1 MEDLVNAREF
11 DMFKKQFLDPGIL
24 TEYEVLL
31 HGQLLENNRG
41 SLKSFKVPPKTA
53 IVMFNMP
60 GYNTMTMPGINF
72 LTESEKKRLRRG
84 NLAGRNPAKTPLRG
98 TYYAYSV
105 MYVSGD
111 TVPDIRVDYN
121 IDESLG
127 SRGTGIFNASG
138 TRLKNPKQETLSSII
153 NSLGPGLYFVPSC
166 RPLPPLSRVPSIA
179 LQLLPPQL
187 LPLLPPQ
194 LLPFRNGEKRT
205 RQLQKMQLGNLVARS
220 RQRPFSPGTDM
231 SFELYSSL
239 DILRRSSQ
247 SNMSSYMSGRG
258 HTGALKTESIVHA
271 IARTIAVVLM
281 ATTYA
286 GVPIT
291 TIAEHGVVVGTVRL
305 PCDLF
310 TMMVLH
316 FLLAR
321 LYKGAVRVTQR
332 AHKSLMSMAQRAGVY
347 SPKYMTPLPRVSY
360 SEIMK
365 SMHLDPNNKNDQ
377 MRAKQRLLRK
387 YGFNVGNSRDIER
400 KFYIHMQRIPLSN
413 RKRHAELNIAKR
425 TADQNTRFAKL
436 KSHKLL

>member
-1 MEDLVNAREF
+1 
-11 DMFKKQFLDPGIL
+11 
-24 TEYEVLL
+24 
-31 HGQLLENNRG
+31 
-41 SLKSFKVPPKTA
+41 
-53 IVMFNMP
+53 
-60 GYNTMTMPGINF
+60 MTTPGINF

-84 NLAGRNPAKTPLRG
+84 NLAGRNPSKTPPRG

-105 MYVSGD
+105 MYVAGD
-111 TVPDIRVDYN
+111 TVPDIRVDYH

-187 LPLLPPQ
+187 LP
-194 LLPFRNGEKRT
+194 FRNGEKRT
-205 RQLQKMQLGNLVARS
+205 RQLQKMQLANLVARS

-231 SFELYSSL
+231 AFELYSSL

-271 IARTIAVVLM
+271 IARTVAVVLM
-281 ATTYA
+281 ATIYA
-286 GVPIT
+286 GVPIN
-291 TIAEHGVVVGTVRL
+291 TIAEYGVVVGTVRL
-305 PCDLF
+305 PCDFF

-316 FLLAR
+316 FVLAR
-321 LYKGAVRVTQR
+321 LYNGAVRVTQR

-347 SPKYMTPLPRVSY
+347 SPKYMPLLPRVSY

-425 TADQNTRFAKL
+425 MADQNTRFAKL
-436 KSHKLL
+436 KSHKL